1 MKKEKNRNSFS
12 GSIGFVLAAAGSAVG
27 LGNIWRFP
35 YLAAKDGGGL
45 YLVLYLILALT
56 FGFTLLTT
64 EIAIGRKT
72 KQSPLTAYGQLKSKS
87 GFLGVFACLVPIII
101 MPYYCVIGGWV
112 VKYFIA
118 YLTGEGSS
126 AATDGYFTDYIS
138 EGIQPIILMAIFL
151 FVVAFII
158 FRGVNKGI
166 ESFSKILM
174 PLLLLLVVG
183 IAVFSMTI
191 HYTEDSGVTRTGL
204 EGFKIYVV
212 PDFEGL
218 TVKGFFTVLLDAMGQ
233 LFFSLSV
240 AMGIMI
246 AYGSYVKDDANLV
259 KSINQIEI
267 FDTVVAFLAGVMI
280 IPAVYTFMG
289 KEGMKASGP
298 SLMFVSLPKV
308 FVSMGKVGSIVG
320 VLFFAMVLFAA
331 ITSAVSVMEAVV
343 SSLMDKFHMSRIKA
357 SAIETGIESFS
368 KILMPLLLLLVV
380 GIAVFSMTIHY
391 TEDSGVTRT
400 GLEGFK
406 IYVVPDFEGLT
417 VKGFFT
423 VLLDAMGQLF
433 FSLSVAMGIMIAY
446 GSYVKDDANLV
457 KSINQIEIFDT
468 VVAFL
473 AGVMIIPAVYTFM
486 GKEGMKAS
494 GPSLMFVSLPK
505 VFVSMGKV
513 GSIVGVLFFAMV
525 LFAAITSA
533 VSVMEAVVSS
543 LMDKFHMSR
552 IKASAIET
560 GIALIGGI
568 IVCLGY
574 NKLYFDITLPNGAHA
589 QILDI
594 MDYISN
600 NCLMPLV
607 AIGTCILIGWIIK
620 PSVIIEEV
628 EKSGCKFGRKKLYI
642 VMVKYIAPVL
652 LVILLL
658 KSFGILTFI

>member
-1 MKKEKNRNSFS
+1 MTKYERKGRNTEIISMKKEKNRNSFS

-72 KQSPLTAYGQLKSKS
+72 KQSPLTAYGQLKSKC

-138 EGIQPIILMAIFL
+138 GGMQPIILMVIFL

-191 HYTEDSGVTRTGL
+191 HYTDNSGVTRTGL

-308 FVSMGKVGSIVG
+308 F
-320 VLFFAMVLFAA
+320 A
-331 ITSAVSVMEAVV
+331 
-343 SSLMDKFHMSRIKA
+343 
-357 SAIETGIESFS
+357 
-368 KILMPLLLLLVV
+368 
-380 GIAVFSMTIHY
+380 
-391 TEDSGVTRT
+391 
-400 GLEGFK
+400 
-406 IYVVPDFEGLT
+406 
-417 VKGFFT
+417 
-423 VLLDAMGQLF
+423 
-433 FSLSVAMGIMIAY
+433 
-446 GSYVKDDANLV
+446 
-457 KSINQIEIFDT
+457 
-468 VVAFL
+468 
-473 AGVMIIPAVYTFM
+473 
-486 GKEGMKAS
+486 
-494 GPSLMFVSLPK
+494 
-505 VFVSMGKV
+505 SMGKV

-574 NKLYFDITLPNGAHA
+574 NKLYFDIKLPNGAHA

-620 PSVIIEEV
+620 PSAIIEEV

-658 KSFGILTFI
+658 KSFGVLTFI